1 MQSPFSSEMHFRLA
15 KEKQTL
21 SYLSERNCISLKFII
36 FSLLFNKSIIIYIEN
51 MNSLELLAE
60 FFRLTAL
67 GLILYRLLTSK
78 MVQGI
83 SYKTLEI
90 MAIAFLLK
98 YSDVV
103 FDPHWRPLFMNVI
116 RVTFVALSLTL
127 VLCLRFKK

>member
-1 MQSPFSSEMHFRLA
+1 
-15 KEKQTL
+15 
-21 SYLSERNCISLKFII
+21 
-36 FSLLFNKSIIIYIEN
+36 